1 MLLSFFEPLQN
12 THSQSTKQ
20 HFKGTLGVL
29 LLILISNYAAQIQST
44 DKTVCQEPLN
54 WFGQLGFV
62 SDWTKCLCK
71 ALGEGGL

>member
-54 WFGQLGFV
+54 
-62 SDWTKCLCK
+62 
-71 ALGEGGL
+71 